1 LTHWSQ
7 VAYSSHGEPMTG
19 VGAGVGTGVGNGV
32 GTGVGTGVGSGVGTG
47 VGAGV
52 GTGVGLN
59 VEPGGSGVGAGDG
72 AEGDG
77 PGVGGRD
84 VTPGLL
90 VAAEVNVISGAAVVD
105 PGPLVNATA
114 PVEPDSVVL
123 AASSASN
130 HSQPVDS
137 SLHSSIESNSAQN
150 ASPSSS
156 SMATSSSAATPIAQ
170 ITRRKTKIVSFFL
183 FLFGFLFLLHNATSP
198 FAYVVSFVADETS
211 SAPQPYPFSETGALG
226 GTTPYWFLLLSKTL
240 MPVESGAGADALLSP
255 SPRRRFR
262 QAQKTPTA
270 VSRSR
275 IAAHAAT
282 PPPIAAFRVATLPHD
297 CLSLQMH
304 RNEVEEDRLRSLAP
318 HDVDCPVH
326 VPFPGRD
333 LTHWTSPSGSPVHL
347 EQPSA
352 HSNWS
357 QSPNPDPG
365 QDKGMMGGTGVA
377 AGVGDGVGGNVGGVG
392 DGVGAGV
399 GAGVGRRV
407 GGGNEDGVGAGVGA
421 GVGVGHVEGMQR
433 RLASTHDAPQNLHL
447 SGAVSCKLTHCPQV
461 E

>member
-1 LTHWSQ
+1 
-7 VAYSSHGEPMTG
+7 MTG

-170 ITRRKTKIVSFFL
+170 ITRRKTKIVSFSCFCL
-183 FLFGFLFLLHNATSP
+183 VFCSSFTTQRPLSRTSCHSLLMKARVRPSRIHAQKQVP
-198 FAYVVSFVADETS
+198 
-211 SAPQPYPFSETGALG
+211 SAA
-226 GTTPYWFLLLSKTL
+226 
-240 MPVESGAGADALLSP
+240 
-255 SPRRRFR
+255 RRRIGSCCCPKHSCQLNLALVQTPCSRHRHDGAFGKHKRR
-262 QAQKTPTA
+262 QP
-270 VSRSR
+270 R
-275 IAAHAAT
+275 
-282 PPPIAAFRVATLPHD
+282 
-297 CLSLQMH
+297 
-304 RNEVEEDRLRSLAP
+304 
-318 HDVDCPVH
+318 
-326 VPFPGRD
+326 
-333 LTHWTSPSGSPVHL
+333 
-347 EQPSA
+347 
-352 HSNWS
+352 
-357 QSPNPDPG
+357 
-365 QDKGMMGGTGVA
+365 
-377 AGVGDGVGGNVGGVG
+377 
-392 DGVGAGV
+392 
-399 GAGVGRRV
+399 
-407 GGGNEDGVGAGVGA
+407 
-421 GVGVGHVEGMQR
+421 
-433 RLASTHDAPQNLHL
+433 
-447 SGAVSCKLTHCPQV
+447 
-461 E
+461 